1 VNDVQLTVFAEKT
14 IEKSFISHLVRF
26 MIKVQVGVFH
36 LGQTY
41 SDDKQYE
48 HFTEISGPL

>member
-26 MIKVQVGVFH
+26 TIDDQQINSVQVGVFQIN
-36 LGQTY
+36 L
-41 SDDKQYE
+41 
-48 HFTEISGPL
+48 

>member
-26 MIKVQVGVFH
+26 TIDDDDQRIVQVGVFH
-36 LGQTY
+36 LGQT
-41 SDDKQYE
+41 
-48 HFTEISGPL
+48 